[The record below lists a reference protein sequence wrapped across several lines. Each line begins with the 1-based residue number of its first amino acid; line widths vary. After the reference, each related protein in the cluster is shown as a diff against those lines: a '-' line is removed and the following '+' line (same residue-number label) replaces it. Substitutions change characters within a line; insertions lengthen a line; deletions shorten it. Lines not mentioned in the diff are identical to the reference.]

1 MIQSEARL
9 LHFKPFPPNTMN
21 TIPPTELETQI
32 ANAFFL
38 NIPLAGWVAFAF
50 VAINFLG
57 FWLVVRHMQKH
68 GRI

>member
-1 MIQSEARL
+1 M
-9 LHFKPFPPNTMN
+9 H

-50 VAINFLG
+50 VSLHFLG
-57 FWLVVRHMQKH
+57 FWLIVRHLQKH